1 MLSRTRSLAV
11 AAILAALYVPAHIL
25 ASQDDAQGPGAGG
38 NASGNRRTNNIYVV
52 QMAELP
58 VVSYGGGTNGLPAT
72 KLNPGQKID
81 PLNAAVVQYAAYL
94 DARHDQSLAAVG
106 GSRKVYDYHYTFN
119 GYAAELTDAHLAAI
133 KDTVQI

>member
-58 VVSYGGGTNGLPAT
+58 VVRTAEGPTASRRRRRI
-72 KLNPGQKID
+72 Q
-81 PLNAAVVQYAAYL
+81 
-94 DARHDQSLAAVG
+94 ARRSI
-106 GSRKVYDYHYTFN
+106 R
-119 GYAAELTDAHLAAI
+119 
-133 KDTVQI
+133 